1 MRLRK
6 DAKVSVLAQI
16 PLFERCSRRQLA
28 RIASITREVDYPP
41 ATPVVQLGKPG
52 DEFFVVVEGEADVR
66 KGARKL
72 ATLRAGSFFG
82 EIALV
87 TGSPRT
93 ATVTTGTPMRA
104 LVIARDDFRELLED
118 SPDIQMKILQGI
130 ASRLEQLA
138 SDQPQQRI
146 RLRHS

>member
-6 DAKVSVLAQI
+6 DAKVSLLARI

-28 RIASITREVDYPP
+28 RIASIAREVHFPS
-41 ATPVVQLGKPG
+41 ATPVVKTGERG
-52 DEFFVVVEGEADVR
+52 SDFFVVVDGEADVR
-66 KGARKL
+66 TGARKL

-104 LVIARDDFRELLED
+104 LVITSRDFQKLLQD
-118 SPDIQMKILQGI
+118 SPELQMKILLEIGK
-130 ASRLEQLA
+130 RLEQL
-138 SDQPQQRI
+138 SSEQPQQRV
-146 RLRHS
+146 RLRH

>member
-6 DAKVSVLAQI
+6 DAKVALLARI

-28 RIASITREVDYPP
+28 RIASITREVHFPA
-41 ATPVVQLGKPG
+41 ATPVVKTGERG
-52 DEFFVVVEGEADVR
+52 SDFFVVVDGEADVR
-66 KGARKL
+66 TGARKL

-104 LVIARDDFRELLED
+104 LVITSRDFQKLLQD
-118 SPDIQMKILQGI
+118 SPELQMKILLEIGK
-130 ASRLEQLA
+130 RLEQL
-138 SDQPQQRI
+138 SSEQPQQRV
-146 RLRHS
+146 RLRH